1 MMQWLAGHRDP
12 GATTTGPWKNP
23 GIWVLGSRL
32 GLGSLAPP
40 PAFTHAEKGS
50 RLGPSYRVLLPKE
63 SCIVRQAL
71 FKIFSLRKIKHLA
84 YISIMVRP

>member
-1 MMQWLAGHRDP
+1 MMQWLAGHRDQ

-40 PAFTHAEKGS
+40 PAFTHAEKGT
-50 RLGPSYRVLLPKE
+50 GPLLP
-63 SCIVRQAL
+63 
-71 FKIFSLRKIKHLA
+71 LA
-84 YISIMVRP
+84 ASKGILHCASGSF